1 MAIEVGKRP
10 EDFKKEFLDPVSDS
24 FCLAKWF
31 EATIWL
37 YIGQTASCHHNP
49 THKIKLD
56 PKAPGSLHNTVEKI
70 HERQSMR
77 RGEKPKGC
85 NYCWNAEETGV
96 ISDRVNKSKGYDTK
110 LIAKA
115 QKDDYPIPQK
125 IEIAFDRTC
134 NLACAYCE
142 PKFSTTWANDIKKHG
157 SYNLITNDRF
167 NKDWKDELYKEE
179 DNPYI
184 DAFFQW
190 WETLQHHLKVIRFTG
205 GEPLL
210 HKKFW
215 DFLDKIDKEQTYRGS
230 LIVNSNLIHHKG
242 QVERFI
248 EKTKFLWDDMV
259 EWDMEHGA
267 VWPDK
272 IGWKPVGQWD
282 RMVEIHTSCESNM
295 TQAEFTRDGFKRDIW
310 QDNVQ
315 KVLENSGI
323 RLTFTT
329 AINNMS
335 VWSYVDYL
343 KRVNNLRRDFG
354 KHRIQINSN
363 RVYHPQFHQ
372 VALIPQE
379 YREELALELEEEF
392 PKLEQLHDI
401 TTRNTILNHINFLKN
416 SAFDEKHSPATEEAI
431 LQDMIKFLDQ
441 YLIRRGKTLKGLDPR
456 YIEWVEQ
463 TRNRWLQN
471 G

>member
-1 MAIEVGKRP
+1 MAIEVGKSP

-70 HERQSMR
+70 HERQRMR

-190 WETLQHHLKVIRFTG
+190 WETLQHHLK
-205 GEPLL
+205 
-210 HKKFW
+210 
-215 DFLDKIDKEQTYRGS
+215 
-230 LIVNSNLIHHKG
+230 
-242 QVERFI
+242 
-248 EKTKFLWDDMV
+248 
-259 EWDMEHGA
+259 
-267 VWPDK
+267 
-272 IGWKPVGQWD
+272 
-282 RMVEIHTSCESNM
+282 
-295 TQAEFTRDGFKRDIW
+295 
-310 QDNVQ
+310 
-315 KVLENSGI
+315 
-323 RLTFTT
+323 
-329 AINNMS
+329 
-335 VWSYVDYL
+335 
-343 KRVNNLRRDFG
+343 
-354 KHRIQINSN
+354 
-363 RVYHPQFHQ
+363 
-372 VALIPQE
+372 
-379 YREELALELEEEF
+379 
-392 PKLEQLHDI
+392 
-401 TTRNTILNHINFLKN
+401 
-416 SAFDEKHSPATEEAI
+416 
-431 LQDMIKFLDQ
+431 
-441 YLIRRGKTLKGLDPR
+441 
-456 YIEWVEQ
+456 
-463 TRNRWLQN
+463 
-471 G
+471 